1 MIDISS
7 NDPFSPVSSADSIT
21 NYLLWFVLVSLILV
35 FIIIGFLF
43 IAGSIKE
50 DYRLRESAYNI
61 LNTFAK
67 IVFFSAALSGIL
79 YVSYMYIEAKNE
91 WKEFASQ
98 HCSVIEKRDGQSNS
112 GVGVTLSGQI
122 GTFLGSS
129 SPQTVYK
136 CDDGVTYT
144 KND

>member
-50 DYRLRESAYNI
+50 DYRLKESACNI